1 MNRRTFLTAGGLL
14 ASGLILPKIGTNAS
28 EGASEARKS
37 APLAQGNTRSKPMKI
52 IAVEE
57 HLQSPSLARASM
69 PAMLQQAPYL
79 SDWGKDVADKI
90 TDPSRPQV
98 IASDLSLGK
107 LLDTDE
113 NRLREMDEYGIDMQM
128 LSYAGIPQAIEGK
141 ESLHLIQA
149 ANDLLAEK
157 VRANPNRFGGFATLP
172 WHDVEAAGA
181 ELERC
186 IKLGLKGV
194 LINGRPNVADF
205 LDHERY
211 LPILRRLSDW
221 HVPLFLHPGLPL
233 AHVQQAYF
241 SGFNR
246 EVTAR
251 FSMFAWGWH
260 NECGIQLI
268 RLILA
273 GVFDKCPNLQ
283 VISGHWGELVPYYLQ
298 RLDDSIP
305 QEATGLSRTITQ
317 TYREHVYLTPSG
329 MLSLPHLA
337 FAQSIVGTD
346 RILFSVDYPY
356 LSLNGAR
363 NWLESLPLTQEE
375 KEKIAYKN
383 TEKLFKLTE

>member
-1 MNRRTFLTAGGLL
+1 
-14 ASGLILPKIGTNAS
+14 
-28 EGASEARKS
+28 
-37 APLAQGNTRSKPMKI
+37 MKI

-57 HLQSPSLARASM
+57 HIQSPALARASM
-69 PAMLQQAPYL
+69 PAILQQAPYL
-79 SDWGKDVADKI
+79 TDWGKDVADQI

-107 LLDTDE
+107 LLDTGE
-113 NRLREMDEYGIDMQM
+113 NRLKEMDDHGIDMQI

-149 ANDLLAEK
+149 ANDQLADK
-157 VRANPNRFGGFATLP
+157 VRSNPHRFGGFATLP
-172 WHDVEAAGA
+172 WHDVEMAIN

-186 IKLGLKGV
+186 ISLGLNAV
-194 LINGRPNVADF
+194 LINGKPTANDF
-205 LDHERY
+205 LAHPRY
-211 LPILRRLSDW
+211 LPILKRLSELKI
-221 HVPLFLHPGLPL
+221 PLFLHPGLPMQQ
-233 AHVQQAYF
+233 VQQAYYA
-241 SGFNR
+241 GFNR

-251 FSMFAWGWH
+251 LSMFAWGWH

-273 GVFDKCPNLQ
+273 GVFDKCPHLQ

-305 QEATGLSRTITQ
+305 QAATGLTRTIAQ

-329 MLSLPHLA
+329 MLSLPHLE
-337 FAQSIVGTD
+337 FAKSVVGID

-363 NWLESLPLTQEE
+363 TWLENLPLSQED
-375 KEKIAYKN
+375 KAKIAYKN
-383 TEKLFKLTE
+383 AEQLFNIKL